1 LVVSKN
7 KIIKKTPAK
16 KVTKKTPAKKVT
28 KKTPAKKVTKKTPAK
43 KLTKKTPAKKVT
55 KKTPAKKVTKKTPA
69 KKVTKKTPAKKVTKK
84 TPAKKVTKKT
94 PAKKVTKSQR
104 TKIICISHKEDCDG
118 ISSAALIRQA
128 FGGDSM
134 LVDYPGQ
141 MEALNQVVLD
151 EKLKSLFICDLG
163 LSKKTQDEFI
173 DIMSR
178 LRKNKVSITY
188 IDHHDIDPTVVTA
201 LEKLKVNVIHDINE
215 CTTVQV
221 YTAYKSKLN
230 DHASFVATCAAIT
243 DYMEDR
249 PLGSKLLQIYDRQ
262 FALISAT
269 VMTYNIVG
277 HQREPDYLQYLVEEL
292 ADSKFPH
299 DIPNTFE
306 FAQIQVEKLSQIIA
320 KVKKGMKTM
329 TNLGHME
336 ILDSGASGAVNFVMG
351 LSGKD
356 VGVAYKERIDH
367 GIYAVSVRGSKNCKV
382 HLGKIV
388 NLLATSLGG
397 SGGGHDKACGAVVPK
412 PKIKKFIT
420 ELNKKIK

>member
-1 LVVSKN
+1 MAVSKS
-7 KIIKKTPAK
+7 KKTAPKKTTK
-16 KVTKKTPAKKVT
+16 KVTKKTTKKVT
-28 KKTPAKKVTKKTPAK
+28 KKTAPKKTTKKVTKKT
-43 KLTKKTPAKKVT
+43 
-55 KKTPAKKVTKKTPA
+55 
-69 KKVTKKTPAKKVTKK
+69 
-84 TPAKKVTKKT
+84 
-94 PAKKVTKSQR
+94 TKSSR
-104 TKIICISHKEDCDG
+104 TRVICISHKEDNDG

-128 FGGDSM
+128 FGGDAM

-141 MEALNQVVLD
+141 MEALNQVVHD
-151 EKLKSLFICDLG
+151 EKLKSLYICDLG

-173 DIMSR
+173 DILTT
-178 LRKNKVSITY
+178 LRKNKVDVTY

-201 LEKLKVNVIHDINE
+201 LKKIKVKVIHDINE

-221 YTAYKSKLN
+221 YNAYKSKLN

-249 PLGSKLLQIYDRQ
+249 PLGAKLLQMYDRQ

-269 VMTYNIVG
+269 VLTYNIVG
-277 HQREPDYLQYLVEEL
+277 RQREPDYLQYLVEEL
-292 ADSKFPH
+292 SESKFPH

-306 FAQIQVEKLSQIIA
+306 FAQIQVEKLSQMIA
-320 KVKKGMKTM
+320 KVKQGLKTM

-336 ILDSGASGAVNFVMG
+336 ILDAGASGAVNFVMG

-356 VGVAYKERIDH
+356 VGVAYKERVDH

-412 PKIKKFIT
+412 PKIKQFLT

>member
-1 LVVSKN
+1 MAAVSKP
-7 KIIKKTPAK
+7 KKPVKKKAASPRPKKTAIKPAAKKAAKKTAAKKTTGKPTTK
-16 KVTKKTPAKKVT
+16 KVTKKAS
-28 KKTPAKKVTKKTPAK
+28 KT
-43 KLTKKTPAKKVT
+43 
-55 KKTPAKKVTKKTPA
+55 
-69 KKVTKKTPAKKVTKK
+69 
-84 TPAKKVTKKT
+84 
-94 PAKKVTKSQR
+94 QR
-104 TKIICISHKEDCDG
+104 TKVICISHKEDCDG

-128 FGGDSM
+128 FGGDAI

-141 MEALNQVVLD
+141 MEALNQVALD

-163 LSKKTQDEFI
+163 LSKKTQDEFV
-173 DIMSR
+173 DILTA
-178 LRKNKVSITY
+178 LRKNKVSVTY
-188 IDHHDIDPTVVTA
+188 IDHHDIDPAVVKS
-201 LEKLKVNVIHDINE
+201 LEKIKVKVIHDIHE

-221 YTAYKSKLN
+221 YHAYSSRLE

-243 DYMEDR
+243 DYMEDS

-277 HQREPDYLQYLVEEL
+277 RQREPDYLQYLVEEL

-306 FAQIQVEKLSQIIA
+306 FAQIQVEKLSQMIA

-329 TNLGHME
+329 SNLGHME

-356 VGVAYKERIDH
+356 VGVAYKERVDH

-388 NLLATSLGG
+388 NVLATSLGG

-412 PKIKKFIT
+412 PKIKNS
-420 ELNKKIK
+420 LQN